1 MSSRVRKAEH
11 ASDALCIY
19 YCCTQGA
26 GPTVVVTPDNSA
38 EVASLKGKVAEMT
51 STIEHLT
58 TLVDKMLAERRT
70 GEVDPSIPQG
80 TSTAE
85 VLAALNS
92 KKRKI
97 NETPT
102 ATVPAVSASPG
113 SPLRQTNM
121 IRPFGDEPDEATLFS
136 QLSLDSKSLDVGPT
150 RQDSLDSIGTIDFD
164 SETLDGVPP
173 LAPFLASAA
182 LGAFFTQIAD
192 SSSEFGFNEAWALT
206 HPHIAE
212 GKPLSRTSS
221 MEGVFSLGEVSEGLE
236 VCIRREAILSSSR
249 EELP

>member
-1 MSSRVRKAEH
+1 
-11 ASDALCIY
+11 
-19 YCCTQGA
+19 
-26 GPTVVVTPDNSA
+26 VVVTPDNSA

-221 MEGVFSLGEVSEGLE
+221 MEGVFVHAWEEKWRLIDGFVGATEENHLYLLLLPQMHRSGLS
-236 VCIRREAILSSSR
+236 RRFEWSHF
-249 EELP
+249 